1 MPCVCVV
8 QIDAVN
14 SHGCTPLH
22 LACNHGH
29 EGVVNTLLQHG
40 ASVNP
45 LNDKGQVR
53 HQCGA
58 MWSMLQTVYTH
69 TRDTTAAFLLRICY
83 ELLHLS

>member
-1 MPCVCVV
+1 MLVTIRTWSDADAVGWGSRCWPCSLCHPVWCVVV
-8 QIDAVN
+8 QIDTVN

-29 EGVVNTLLQHG
+29 EGVVSILLQHG

-53 HQCGA
+53 H
-58 MWSMLQTVYTH
+58 
-69 TRDTTAAFLLRICY
+69 
-83 ELLHLS
+83 